1 MKRFL
6 LPLLLLLLTACS
18 PQSLSGQVTEVIT
31 GPDGTLTALVIET
44 DAHEERGLLITG
56 ETMLFSHL
64 DGVSQDLLLAYE
76 LPELIVSAECER
88 LNKTLVD
95 GREMPACTVP
105 WVSIDQVHLEDTLLA
120 DGTPVELWLTP
131 FSTSYRLPNGP
142 ELLSVRRSSGPENVL
157 VGGAEG
163 YADLPEAAQQR
174 VSAYYQ
180 EQGLLYDT
188 QAELERAYRA
198 YVDTGCPEDFDSHML
213 EQSIY
218 PTASSQEVMYFLTS
232 VTLPLDGN
240 TATELRLGAAFDRKT
255 GEALEPQELFTCSPE
270 ALITALL
277 NCSKVTEPTL
287 RREMTTAFRPEY
299 LVFFPEH
306 LEVSFPQG
314 VLPSQEH
321 AYILSIPYE
330 DLPLSPWAIPEAAA

>member
-95 GREMPACTVP
+95 CREMPACTVP

-142 ELLSVRRSSGPENVL
+142 ELLSVRRSSGP
-157 VGGAEG
+157 
-163 YADLPEAAQQR
+163 
-174 VSAYYQ
+174 
-180 EQGLLYDT
+180 
-188 QAELERAYRA
+188 
-198 YVDTGCPEDFDSHML
+198 
-213 EQSIY
+213 
-218 PTASSQEVMYFLTS
+218 
-232 VTLPLDGN
+232 
-240 TATELRLGAAFDRKT
+240 LG
-255 GEALEPQELFTCSPE
+255 
-270 ALITALL
+270 
-277 NCSKVTEPTL
+277 
-287 RREMTTAFRPEY
+287 RR
-299 LVFFPEH
+299 
-306 LEVSFPQG
+306 
-314 VLPSQEH
+314 
-321 AYILSIPYE
+321 
-330 DLPLSPWAIPEAAA
+330 

>member
-105 WVSIDQVHLEDTLLA
+105 WVSIDQAHLEDTLLA

-198 YVDTGCPEDFDSHML
+198 YVDTGCPE
-213 EQSIY
+213 
-218 PTASSQEVMYFLTS
+218 
-232 VTLPLDGN
+232 
-240 TATELRLGAAFDRKT
+240 
-255 GEALEPQELFTCSPE
+255 

-277 NCSKVTEPTL
+277 NCSEVTEPTL

-314 VLPSQEH
+314 VLPSQEY

-330 DLPLSPWAIPEAAA
+330 DLPLPPWAIPETAA

>member
-306 LEVSFPQG
+306 LEASFPQG

-330 DLPLSPWAIPEAAA
+330 DLPLPPWAIPEAAA